1 MNTQDFRAPFL
12 IRRLDFEMN
21 FKTARAEE
29 GRIDKISPVRQ
40 PNHCTTRQKQT
51 KKKKGKTCILKFSCA
66 ASAAEKKWS
75 NLR

>member
-40 PNHCTTRQKQT
+40 PNHCTTKQKQT
-51 KKKKGKTCILKFSCA
+51 KKKKEKKSILKFSCA
-66 ASAAEKKWS
+66 ARAAEKKME
-75 NLR
+75 